1 MFFLWSWQSS
11 CHWHSVVHL
20 GWAKSENMPGKIVAR
35 NVFLFTMGIFNATLV
50 AVIVVLTGMMLIAA
64 DIFMTFVIVLSFWA
78 ILFYIL
84 LGEVPIHMQRKTP
97 ETPGIPVKNK

>member
-1 MFFLWSWQSS
+1 
-11 CHWHSVVHL
+11 
-20 GWAKSENMPGKIVAR
+20 
-35 NVFLFTMGIFNATLV
+35 MGIFNATLV

-64 DIFMTFVIVLSFWA
+64 DIFMTFVIVLLFWA

-84 LGEVPIHMQRKTP
+84 FGEFPIHMPRKTP